1 MDLGKCTGRA
11 AVCPIARP
19 RYLWCLVHKKRT
31 KAVAPTGEPMH
42 YPPTNAPFPCQSTK
56 NVLRGIAAANVEIEK
71 TAVTATTIHNCFEFD
86 GEYKASL
93 FRFVRRLLPPSFS
106 LIALPSRQMWRVEV
120 GFRQVD
126 HAEGRGIACSRG
138 LIGHYRV
145 SGPGALFGEER
156 APGPGSFLIGPR
168 CFCLT
173 SAACWT
179 ENASKASKP
188 ADGGNGFTTYR
199 VSSHLRGLC
208 AAGRMPGALFRQDV
222 LSTVD
227 ETRRPEARAADPF
240 GSVHLLLFGDFKQLT
255 GDGRRFFIA
264 PPQNI
269 CNLGEGGVSL
279 LGWAP
284 GTLHR
289 PEATRE

>member
-1 MDLGKCTGRA
+1 
-11 AVCPIARP
+11 
-19 RYLWCLVHKKRT
+19 
-31 KAVAPTGEPMH
+31 
-42 YPPTNAPFPCQSTK
+42 
-56 NVLRGIAAANVEIEK
+56 
-71 TAVTATTIHNCFEFD
+71 
-86 GEYKASL
+86 
-93 FRFVRRLLPPSFS
+93 
-106 LIALPSRQMWRVEV
+106 MWRVEV

-145 SGPGALFGEER
+145 SGPGALLGEER

-188 ADGGNGFTTYR
+188 ADGGNGFTTCR

-208 AAGRMPGALFRQDV
+208 ARRPLFRQDV

-240 GSVHLLLFGDFKQLT
+240 GSVHLLLFGDFKKLT
-255 GDGRRFFIA
+255 GDGFYCTPA
-264 PPQNI
+264 DI
-269 CNLGEGGVSL
+269 CTLGEGGVSL
-279 LGWAP
+279 LGWAQ

>member
-1 MDLGKCTGRA
+1 MYWPCRCVSHCAPQVFVVSRAQKENEGCCSYRRANALPSHKC
-11 AVCPIARP
+11 
-19 RYLWCLVHKKRT
+19 
-31 KAVAPTGEPMH
+31 
-42 YPPTNAPFPCQSTK
+42 PPLQSQSTK

-93 FRFVRRLLPPSFS
+93 FRFARRLLPPSFS

-120 GFRQVD
+120 GFRQAD

-145 SGPGALFGEER
+145 SGPGALLGEER

-264 PPQNI
+264 DI
-269 CNLGEGGVSL
+269 CTLG
-279 LGWAP
+279 A
-284 GTLHR
+284 
-289 PEATRE
+289 